1 MLDPVSEV
9 TWQPAGPQNSGLRM
23 PAATLIIKG
32 DQRMVYM
39 PVKEK
44 SPNLNDDAQSHVALQ
59 GRAQLTKPHTPIVL
73 QASKPIHSC
82 NG

>member
-9 TWQPAGPQNSGLRM
+9 TWEPAGPQNSGPRM

-44 SPNLNDDAQSHVALQ
+44 SPNLNEDAQSTCCLVTQGTADQTPRPDRVAGLE
-59 GRAQLTKPHTPIVL
+59 ANSQL
-73 QASKPIHSC
+73 
-82 NG
+82 